1 LSTCSNEKPGR
12 DGDSTSHPGL
22 PLRSTSAFYILMM
35 SGLASRIRT
44 EAWRPA
50 RRSTDRIAQNRVEQY
65 RHDFN
70 SELWQTESEP
80 AVITIAPM
88 AFPDAAVLYLDF
100 QCPSES
106 HCDPFKFDALRHHDR
121 S

>member
-1 LSTCSNEKPGR
+1 
-12 DGDSTSHPGL
+12 
-22 PLRSTSAFYILMM
+22 MM
-35 SGLASRIRT
+35 SGLATPDPDRGL
-44 EAWRPA
+44 EARA
-50 RRSTDRIAQNRVEQY
+50 TIAQNRIEQY
-65 RHDFN
+65 GHDFN

-80 AVITIAPM
+80 AVSTVAPM

-106 HCDPFKFDALRHHDR
+106 RCDPFKFDALRHHDR

>member
-1 LSTCSNEKPGR
+1 
-12 DGDSTSHPGL
+12 
-22 PLRSTSAFYILMM
+22 MM
-35 SGLASRIRT
+35 SGLAPRIRT

-88 AFPDAAVLYLDF
+88 AFPDAAVLSLDF